1 MQKLTLRAA
10 RFWAALIIK
19 KEDFVVKKLAALLF
33 LFGLLLFV
41 TQPALSQKPDEDIR
55 AIKKDIQSLKEG
67 QANIQKELREIK
79 NLLQTKQAQPAKP
92 QDIIMSV
99 EGAHFK
105 GDKNAK

>member
-1 MQKLTLRAA
+1 M
-10 RFWAALIIK
+10 
-19 KEDFVVKKLAALLF
+19 KKLATLIV
-33 LFGLLLFV
+33 LFGLILFV
-41 TQPALSQKPDEDIR
+41 TQPALSQKPDEDLK

-92 QDIIMSV
+92 QEVTLSV

-105 GDKNAK
+105 GDKNAKVTLIEFSDFQ

>member
-1 MQKLTLRAA
+1 M
-10 RFWAALIIK
+10 
-19 KEDFVVKKLAALLF
+19 KKLAALIV
-33 LFGLLLFV
+33 LFGLILLV
-41 TQPALSQKPDEDIR
+41 TQPVLSQKPDEDLK

-92 QDIIMSV
+92 QDITLSV

-105 GDKNAK
+105 GEKNAKVTLMEFSDFQ